1 VERLSYLPRE
11 EKAEKGGNPMQGAGT
26 TIGRR
31 IVLLIVVAAILTL
44 MMAFGLSH
52 LSGAELAG
60 GENWSG

>member
-1 VERLSYLPRE
+1 
-11 EKAEKGGNPMQGAGT
+11 MQGAGT

-44 MMAFGLSH
+44 IMAFGLSG

-60 GENWSG
+60 GDYWSG

>member
-1 VERLSYLPRE
+1 
-11 EKAEKGGNPMQGAGT
+11 MQGAGT

>member
-1 VERLSYLPRE
+1 ML
-11 EKAEKGGNPMQGAGT
+11 GAGT

-52 LSGAELAG
+52 LSGAEIAG
-60 GENWSG
+60 GDYWNG